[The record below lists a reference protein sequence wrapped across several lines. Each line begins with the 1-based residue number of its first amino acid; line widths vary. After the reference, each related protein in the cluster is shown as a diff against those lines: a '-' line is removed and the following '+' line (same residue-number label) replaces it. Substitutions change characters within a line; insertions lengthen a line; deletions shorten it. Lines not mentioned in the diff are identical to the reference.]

1 MGTLIQVIFREGNP
15 RRRTASVGAS
25 HSRKLSGSLA
35 RERGLKLWREREDL
49 VTAVAYRI
57 WPEEQKAKP

>member
-1 MGTLIQVIFREGNP
+1 MGTVIQVIFREGNP
-15 RRRTASVGAS
+15 RRRQGAN

-49 VTAVAYRI
+49 VTAVAYRV